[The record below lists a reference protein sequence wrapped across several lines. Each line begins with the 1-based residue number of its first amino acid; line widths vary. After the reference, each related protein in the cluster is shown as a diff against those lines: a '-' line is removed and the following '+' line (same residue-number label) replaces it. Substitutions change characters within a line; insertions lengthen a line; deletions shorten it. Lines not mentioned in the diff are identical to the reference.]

1 MGTVAE
7 RRLFFE
13 VFPGFDCS
21 AEYRQMFENVYVTKA
36 VMVKSAKT
44 LQVHIES
51 KILIPKKDIYGME
64 DMLSEFVF
72 QGSMRVKL
80 FEHYQLSEQY
90 TIKNL
95 IENYYR
101 ESILFEL
108 SVESSVLYRMVSRAE
123 WHAEDNVITLLLEDN
138 FLAKSK
144 SEEIKQYLE
153 RIFKDRFDCE
163 IQVTFDFTEQQKED
177 YRKANEY
184 RLKQEIHQI
193 MEQVQQNEEEAAQ
206 ETKEVSANTEQ
217 TKEESKK
224 SQPVEKKPS
233 GNNGF
238 EKKTPKEGNWG
249 RSAYGRTRV
258 ADPDVI
264 YGRNVEGDQIA
275 ISEIAEGIGD
285 TVVKGKIFEMEERE
299 LRNEKLLITFSITD
313 FTDSIAGKIF
323 VTKDDWSLL
332 KDDFKTGGFYLV
344 KGVPAYDTYVR
355 EVTLNSITGIK
366 PIPDFTVKR
375 QDNAMDKRV
384 ELHMHTV
391 YSDNDSVVDVGAI
404 ISRAKGWGHKAIAI
418 TDHGVAQAFPVANH
432 CIKKDDPFKII
443 YGVEGYFVDDMK
455 DFVIHPQGQS
465 LDDSYVVFDIE
476 TTGLNT
482 KFCKIIEIGAV
493 KVVGGEIVDR
503 FSEFI
508 NPEVPIPYNITKL
521 TSITDEMVM
530 DAETIDVI
538 LPRFLEF
545 IGDSVVVAHNAQ
557 FDTGFIKKYAM
568 DLGMDFHSTIADTM
582 TIAHVLCPELGKFTL
597 DRICKHLGI
606 KLENHHR
613 AVDDAEATA
622 EIFVRFL
629 QMLKERGIHTV
640 DELNNLGEASEE
652 NIRKSKSYHG
662 IILAKNEIGRV
673 NLNRLISASHVNYFH
688 RRPLMPKSLIQKYRE
703 GLILGSACEAGELF
717 RAIVSGA
724 EEDEI
729 DRIVK
734 FYDYLEIQPIGNN
747 AFMKADDRYPN
758 VNTDEDLQELNRRI
772 VKLGETYNKPVVATC
787 DVHFLD
793 PDDSIYRAVIMASK
807 GFKDADDQPPLFFR
821 TTDEMLSEFQYLGS
835 DKAREVVIGNTNKI
849 ADMIEKIYPVS
860 PDKCPPVIEDSD
872 NTLRRICY
880 DKAHEIYGPDLP
892 EQVTS
897 RLEKEL
903 TSIIGNGYAVMY
915 IIAQK
920 LVWDSNDHGYLVGS
934 RGSVGSSFVATM
946 AGITEVNPLAAHY
959 ICPNCYYV
967 DFDSDLVKSY
977 SGSSG
982 CDMPDMAC
990 PKCGT
995 MMKKEGHDI
1004 PFETFLGFY
1013 GDKEPDIDLNFSGE
1027 YQACAHAYTEKLFG
1041 KGHAFRAG
1049 TIGTIAQKT
1058 AEQLVYKYYQERE
1071 VTKRRCEM
1079 ARIAQG
1085 CVGVKRTTG
1094 QHPGGMVVVPSDR
1107 EIYEFTA
1114 IQKPANDVKT
1124 NIITTHFEYHS
1135 IDANLLKLDIL
1146 GHDDPT
1152 IIRRLEDLTGKDA
1165 KTIALDDKDVMSL
1178 FHGPEVL
1185 GITPGDIS
1193 DCKTGSLGV
1202 PEFGTDFVIQMLV
1215 DTKPK
1220 SFSDLA
1226 RISGLSHGTDVWLN
1240 NAQTLIAEGK
1250 TDLTNAICCR
1260 DDIMV
1265 YLIHMGLEPGLAFN
1279 IMEKVRKGIVA
1290 KGKCDKWPE
1299 WEKEMLAH
1307 NVPDWYIWS
1316 CTQIKYMFPKAHA
1329 VAYVM
1334 MAWRIAWFK
1343 INEPLAYYA
1352 AYFSIRAK
1360 AFNYETM
1367 CQGIDRLHE
1376 EMTAIRKKPK
1386 NEQSGAEEDA
1396 MRDMRIVE
1404 EMYARGFDFHPIDL
1418 YQADDINCLI
1428 IDGKIM
1434 PPFTSIEGVA
1444 EKAAAQIKEAAK
1456 GGKFMSKDD
1465 LRVRAKIGKTTI
1477 EKMSALGILNGMPE
1491 SSQLSIFDY
1500 AN

>member
-21 AEYRQMFENVYVTKA
+21 ADYRQMFENVYVTKA

-206 ETKEVSANTEQ
+206 ETKEASANTEQ

-233 GNNGF
+233 
-238 EKKTPKEGNWG
+238 
-249 RSAYGRTRV
+249 
-258 ADPDVI
+258 
-264 YGRNVEGDQIA
+264 
-275 ISEIAEGIGD
+275 
-285 TVVKGKIFEMEERE
+285 
-299 LRNEKLLITFSITD
+299 D

-530 DAETIDVI
+530 DAETIEVI

-807 GFKDADDQPPLFFR
+807 GFKDAGIPIR
-821 TTDEMLSEFQYLGS
+821 
-835 DKAREVVIGNTNKI
+835 
-849 ADMIEKIYPVS
+849 
-860 PDKCPPVIEDSD
+860 
-872 NTLRRICY
+872 LRI
-880 DKAHEIYGPDLP
+880 
-892 EQVTS
+892 
-897 RLEKEL
+897 
-903 TSIIGNGYAVMY
+903 
-915 IIAQK
+915 
-920 LVWDSNDHGYLVGS
+920 
-934 RGSVGSSFVATM
+934 
-946 AGITEVNPLAAHY
+946 
-959 ICPNCYYV
+959 
-967 DFDSDLVKSY
+967 
-977 SGSSG
+977 
-982 CDMPDMAC
+982 
-990 PKCGT
+990 
-995 MMKKEGHDI
+995 
-1004 PFETFLGFY
+1004 
-1013 GDKEPDIDLNFSGE
+1013 
-1027 YQACAHAYTEKLFG
+1027 
-1041 KGHAFRAG
+1041 
-1049 TIGTIAQKT
+1049 
-1058 AEQLVYKYYQERE
+1058 
-1071 VTKRRCEM
+1071 
-1079 ARIAQG
+1079 
-1085 CVGVKRTTG
+1085 
-1094 QHPGGMVVVPSDR
+1094 
-1107 EIYEFTA
+1107 
-1114 IQKPANDVKT
+1114 
-1124 NIITTHFEYHS
+1124 
-1135 IDANLLKLDIL
+1135 
-1146 GHDDPT
+1146 
-1152 IIRRLEDLTGKDA
+1152 
-1165 KTIALDDKDVMSL
+1165 
-1178 FHGPEVL
+1178 
-1185 GITPGDIS
+1185 
-1193 DCKTGSLGV
+1193 
-1202 PEFGTDFVIQMLV
+1202 
-1215 DTKPK
+1215 
-1220 SFSDLA
+1220 
-1226 RISGLSHGTDVWLN
+1226 
-1240 NAQTLIAEGK
+1240 
-1250 TDLTNAICCR
+1250 
-1260 DDIMV
+1260 
-1265 YLIHMGLEPGLAFN
+1265 
-1279 IMEKVRKGIVA
+1279 
-1290 KGKCDKWPE
+1290 
-1299 WEKEMLAH
+1299 
-1307 NVPDWYIWS
+1307 
-1316 CTQIKYMFPKAHA
+1316 
-1329 VAYVM
+1329 
-1334 MAWRIAWFK
+1334 
-1343 INEPLAYYA
+1343 
-1352 AYFSIRAK
+1352 
-1360 AFNYETM
+1360 
-1367 CQGIDRLHE
+1367 
-1376 EMTAIRKKPK
+1376 
-1386 NEQSGAEEDA
+1386 
-1396 MRDMRIVE
+1396 
-1404 EMYARGFDFHPIDL
+1404 
-1418 YQADDINCLI
+1418 
-1428 IDGKIM
+1428 
-1434 PPFTSIEGVA
+1434 
-1444 EKAAAQIKEAAK
+1444 
-1456 GGKFMSKDD
+1456 
-1465 LRVRAKIGKTTI
+1465 
-1477 EKMSALGILNGMPE
+1477 
-1491 SSQLSIFDY
+1491 
-1500 AN
+1500 